1 MGGGIAKDNRLFINA
16 VFWILRTGAPWRD
29 LPPDYGG
36 WSNTHRRFIRWRDQG
51 IWEKRLEIL
60 IDEPDYEWLMIDA
73 SHCKVH
79 PHAASAKGGNQAMS
93 RTQGGSTPRYTWPW
107 MRRVCRSECLCTPGT
122 TTDCTQASKLI
133 EGMDA
138 DHLIADRDYD
148 TDAILQQAATQGM
161 HAVIPPKKN
170 RTVQRKYDQDLYKLH
185 PLIENAF
192 LALKPWWAIV
202 TRYAK
207 NSASFLAAVHIRC
220 LVLWLKIS

>member
-1 MGGGIAKDNRLFINA
+1 
-16 VFWILRTGAPWRD
+16 
-29 LPPDYGG
+29 
-36 WSNTHRRFIRWRDQG
+36 
-51 IWEKRLEIL
+51 
-60 IDEPDYEWLMIDA
+60 
-73 SHCKVH
+73 
-79 PHAASAKGGNQAMS
+79 
-93 RTQGGSTPRYTWPW
+93 
-107 MRRVCRSECLCTPGT
+107 
-122 TTDCTQASKLI
+122 
-133 EGMDA
+133 MDA